1 MSSLIH
7 IKRLKFHLVFNSQQR
22 QWQRQ
27 RRWQQQQLKNSSCT
41 NRWMKN
47 RIKMPKK
54 DVHGTSTPGS
64 HVSCLRSIS
73 LNAVYTVHILNDWR
87 MHVKQH
93 IKCLLNKID
102 LLSFA
107 ASLFFSFFSLFFF
120 LKTKQI
126 YQQSNICVHAL
137 VANKHVSHLVRYTLI
152 EVISNDRC
160 ISEICVRACAVCT
173 FFSLFRQMFKI
184 LVQTDGEMR
193 AEACVWASS
202 RRKQRTEENV
212 HNVFSIHWFYLCVC
226 CTSLRIWY
234 TRACFIS
241 SQHHFNMIQSGYSKF
256 WQFGPFQY
264 S

>member
-7 IKRLKFHLVFNSQQR
+7 IERLKFHLVFNSQQR

-120 LKTKQI
+120 LKTKQNKTNLSTVKHLCACTRCKQTCVTPCAI
-126 YQQSNICVHAL
+126 YTDWSDIERSMHFRNMYACVCSVH
-137 VANKHVSHLVRYTLI
+137 I
-152 EVISNDRC
+152 
-160 ISEICVRACAVCT
+160 
-173 FFSLFRQMFKI
+173 FFSLSTN
-184 LVQTDGEMR
+184 VQD
-193 AEACVWASS
+193 
-202 RRKQRTEENV
+202 
-212 HNVFSIHWFYLCVC
+212 
-226 CTSLRIWY
+226 
-234 TRACFIS
+234 
-241 SQHHFNMIQSGYSKF
+241 
-256 WQFGPFQY
+256 FGANRWWNE
-264 S
+264 SWSMCLGV